1 MMEEPASVMNEP
13 QANMPDGDE
22 ANNRDRQHS
31 LRIRAAWL
39 YYVEGMTQSG
49 VADTLNVSR
58 IMINRL
64 LSEARSRGEVS
75 IKVTSEMVPLVEL
88 QRSLECKYGLTRA
101 IVARLPS
108 DTIDPTRSI
117 ASAAGGFISGL
128 LADNMTIG
136 VGWGQTLQSMLS
148 FIQPRNL
155 PGMRVISLL
164 GGIAMARRFN
174 PADFAWQFA
183 ELFKAEGF
191 LIPAPAIVDSAQ
203 TRHAL
208 LEHCGL
214 DQIFQMA
221 EVCNVALLSCGG
233 IDTLTTSYRV
243 GYVSEK
249 ERQSMIEAGV
259 VGDILY
265 NFVDQDGNIVDH
277 PVNQRSIS
285 MPLDRLSRVEQRVL
299 LSGGREKIDIL
310 KAALRSL
317 RPHTFIT
324 DEVTARSLV
333 PSAEPANRE

>member
-1 MMEEPASVMNEP
+1 MNEP
-13 QANMPDGDE
+13 QAKMPDGDE
-22 ANNRDRQHS
+22 ANNRDRQQT

-39 YYVEGMTQSG
+39 YYVEGMTQSD

-88 QRSLECKYGLTRA
+88 QRDLERKYGLTRA
-101 IVARLPS
+101 IVVRLPA
-108 DTIDPTRSI
+108 DTVDPTKSI
-117 ASAAGGFISGL
+117 ASAAGDFISGL
-128 LADNMTIG
+128 MADNMTIG
-136 VGWGQTLQSMLS
+136 VGWGQTLQAMLP

-191 LIPAPAIVDSAQ
+191 LIPAPAIVDSPQ

-243 GYVSEK
+243 GYVSET

-333 PSAEPANRE
+333 PSAEPASRE

>member
-1 MMEEPASVMNEP
+1 MMEGPASIMNEP
-13 QANMPDGDE
+13 QANMPDVDE
-22 ANNRDRQHS
+22 ANNRDRQQT

-39 YYVEGMTQSG
+39 YYVEGMTQSD

-88 QRSLECKYGLTRA
+88 QRSLERKYGLTHA

-117 ASAAGGFISGL
+117 ASVAGGFVSGL

-136 VGWGQTLQSMLS
+136 VGWGQTLQAMLS

-191 LIPAPAIVDSAQ
+191 LIPAPAIVDSPQ

-243 GYVSEK
+243 GYVSET

-333 PSAEPANRE
+333 PSAEPASRE

>member
-1 MMEEPASVMNEP
+1 MMEGPALVMNEP
-13 QANMPDGDE
+13 QANMPDDDE
-22 ANNRDRQHS
+22 ANNRDRQQI

-39 YYVEGMTQSG
+39 YYVEGMTQSD
-49 VADTLNVSR
+49 VAETLNVSR

-88 QRSLECKYGLTRA
+88 QRGLERKYGLTRA
-101 IVARLPS
+101 IVARLPT
-108 DTIDPTRSI
+108 DNIDPTRSI
-117 ASAAGGFISGL
+117 ASAAGGFISSL
-128 LADNMTIG
+128 LVDNMTIG
-136 VGWGQTLQSMLS
+136 VGWGQTLQAMLS
-148 FIQPRNL
+148 FIQPRKL
-155 PGMRVISLL
+155 PGIRVISLL

-191 LIPAPAIVDSAQ
+191 LIPAPAIVDSPQ

-243 GYVSEK
+243 GYVSET

-265 NFVDQDGNIVDH
+265 NFVDQDGNIVAH

-285 MPLDRLSRVEQRVL
+285 MPLDRLSRVEHRVL

-333 PSAEPANRE
+333 SSAEPASRQ

>member
-1 MMEEPASVMNEP
+1 MNEP
-13 QANMPDGDE
+13 QAKMPDGDE
-22 ANNRDRQHS
+22 AANRDRQQT
-31 LRIRAAWL
+31 LRVRAAWL
-39 YYVEGMTQSG
+39 YYVEGMTQSD

-88 QRSLECKYGLTRA
+88 QRDLEREYGLTRA
-101 IVARLPS
+101 IVARLPA
-108 DTIDPTRSI
+108 DTVDPTKSI

-128 LADNMTIG
+128 MADNMTIG
-136 VGWGQTLQSMLS
+136 VGWGQTLQAMLP

-243 GYVSEK
+243 GYVSEA

-333 PSAEPANRE
+333 PSAEPASRK

>member
-1 MMEEPASVMNEP
+1 MMDGPASVMTEP
-13 QANMPDGDE
+13 QAKMPDGDE
-22 ANNRDRQHS
+22 AANRDRQQT
-31 LRIRAAWL
+31 LRVRAAWL
-39 YYVEGMTQSG
+39 YYVEGMTQSD

-88 QRSLECKYGLTRA
+88 QRDLERKYGLTRA
-101 IVARLPS
+101 IVVRLPA
-108 DTIDPTRSI
+108 DTVDPTKSI
-117 ASAAGGFISGL
+117 ASAAGDFISGL
-128 LADNMTIG
+128 MADNMTIG
-136 VGWGQTLQSMLS
+136 VGWGQTLQAMLP

-191 LIPAPAIVDSAQ
+191 LIPAPAIVDSPQ

-243 GYVSEK
+243 GYVSEA

-333 PSAEPANRE
+333 PSAEPASRE